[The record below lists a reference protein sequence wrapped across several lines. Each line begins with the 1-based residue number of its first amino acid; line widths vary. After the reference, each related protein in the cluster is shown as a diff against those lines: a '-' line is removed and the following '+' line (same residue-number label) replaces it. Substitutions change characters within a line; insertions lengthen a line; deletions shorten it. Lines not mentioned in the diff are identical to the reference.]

1 MDSQMNK
8 ATLPPRSF
16 APTYLATMEPKMSW
30 RAYFRIVANFILSMV
45 VAIIVGNLLALR
57 LALHPTDAEKAAK
70 LNELVVGDAYTA
82 HPSWWIGII
91 VLVALMLRDIANGIN
106 RTN

>member
-1 MDSQMNK
+1 MRFANAQSK
-8 ATLPPRSF
+8 FAAAVLPINVFRG
-16 APTYLATMEPKMSW
+16 MEPKMSW

-45 VAIIVGNLLALR
+45 VAIIVGNILALR

-70 LNELVVGDAYTA
+70 LNELTIGDSYTA
-82 HPSWWIGII
+82 HPAWWIGVI
-91 VLVALMLRDIANGIN
+91 VLVALMLRDTANGIN